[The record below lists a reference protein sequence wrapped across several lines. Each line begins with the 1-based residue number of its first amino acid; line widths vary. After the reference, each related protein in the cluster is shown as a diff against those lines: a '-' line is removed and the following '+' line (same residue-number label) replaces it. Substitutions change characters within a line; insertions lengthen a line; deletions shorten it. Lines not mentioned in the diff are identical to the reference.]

1 MQREG
6 LKATK
11 RWPLWGQI
19 TLALGGT
26 MLLMSVLAG
35 VYVRAFET
43 RYVLNT
49 LQTQSQRTFALLA
62 AVTLDAIIAED
73 RPVLEIIVTRVI
85 RQDPD
90 IVSVTI
96 DNKEGR
102 PLVQW
107 QDPTVQPRLSLQA
120 FSQDL
125 TLAGEKF
132 GRLTMAWN
140 MAEQQAA
147 MQQHA
152 TWMQLFSV
160 GILGLLTVSIALLVL
175 WLAIW

>member
-1 MQREG
+1 
-6 LKATK
+6 
-11 RWPLWGQI
+11 
-19 TLALGGT
+19 

-35 VYVRAFET
+35 VYVRALET
-43 RYVLNT
+43 RYVFNV

-73 RPVLEIIVTRVI
+73 RPVLETMVTRVI
-85 RQDPD
+85 RQGPD

-96 DNKEGR
+96 ENKEGR

-107 QDPTVQPRLSLQA
+107 QNPTVQPRLSLQA

-132 GRLTMAWN
+132 GHMTIEWN
-140 MAEQQAA
+140 MAGQQAA
-147 MQQHA
+147 IQQHA

-160 GILGLLTVSIALLVL
+160 SILGLLTVIIALLVL
-175 WLAIW
+175 WPLHTLNQRLSMLAAGDLTT

>member
-1 MQREG
+1 MQLEG

-19 TLALGGT
+19 TLALGGA

-35 VYVRAFET
+35 VYVRALET
-43 RYVLNT
+43 RYLLQA

-62 AVTLDAIIAED
+62 AAMLDAVIAED
-73 RPVLEIIVTRVI
+73 RPVLEIMVTRVI

-96 DNKEGR
+96 ENKEGR

-107 QDPTVQPRLSLQA
+107 QNPTAQLRLSLQA

-125 TLAGEKF
+125 ALAGEKF
-132 GRLTMAWN
+132 GHMTMTWN
-140 MAEQQAA
+140 MAGQQAVI
-147 MQQHA
+147 QQHA
-152 TWMQLFSV
+152 AWMQLFSMS
-160 GILGLLTVSIALLVL
+160 ILVLLTVSIVLLVL
-175 WLAIW
+175 WLAL